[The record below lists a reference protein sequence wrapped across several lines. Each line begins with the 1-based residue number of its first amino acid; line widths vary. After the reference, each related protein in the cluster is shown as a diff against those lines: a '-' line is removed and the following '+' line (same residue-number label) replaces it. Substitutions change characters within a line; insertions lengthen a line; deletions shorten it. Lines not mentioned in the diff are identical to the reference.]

1 MSGIN
6 LTELQ
11 ADSVVVLTVKSKGKS
26 LQINA
31 WINKI
36 LKEDVAFIT
45 LDYDTKQILKF
56 DNVTIELDGQLGDGT
71 PVKWNSVKIGY
82 YQKHYILQTDSE
94 GKRHNRREYF
104 RVGVSKR
111 AQMKISGQA
120 GIKDTIVRDISMGGF
135 SVTDQKKEYN
145 LSPGDTVTIHFED
158 LGHVL
163 DLVGEVV
170 HSHEE
175 EDVTIYGLKICNLCK
190 DLSSYIS
197 VKQRNGRLS
206 SK

>member
-1 MSGIN
+1 MGGIN
-6 LTELQ
+6 LTELKS
-11 ADSVVVLTVKSKGKS
+11 DSIVVLTVKSKGKS

-31 WINKI
+31 WMNKI
-36 LKEDVAFIT
+36 LKDDVALIT

-56 DNVTIELDGQLGDGT
+56 DNVSIELDGQLEDGT

-111 AQMKISGQA
+111 GQLKIAGQG
-120 GIKDTIVRDISMGGF
+120 GIKDTIIRDISIGGF
-135 SVTDQKKEYN
+135 SITDQKRDYN
-145 LSPGDTVTIHFED
+145 LIPGDRITVHFED
-158 LGHVL
+158 IGHVL
-163 DLVGEVV
+163 DLIGEVV
-170 HSHEE
+170 YVHEE
-175 EDVTIYGLKICNLCK
+175 EDITIYGLKICNLCK

>member
-111 AQMKISGQA
+111 AQMKIGGQA